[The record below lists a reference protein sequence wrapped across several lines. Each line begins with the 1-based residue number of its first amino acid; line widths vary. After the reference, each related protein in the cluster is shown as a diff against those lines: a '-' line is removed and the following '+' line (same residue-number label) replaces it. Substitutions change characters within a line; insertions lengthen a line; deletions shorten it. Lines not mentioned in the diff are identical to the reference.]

1 MKFLKI
7 VYTILLAC
15 IAGSVLAQVP
25 SPGKPQENPIALVG
39 VTAHIGNGTVI
50 ENAVVGF
57 DGGKITIV
65 EERSDV
71 SDDQLS
77 GYEVVELEGKHVYPG
92 FIMPITNL
100 GLTEI
105 GAVRATRDSREIGE
119 LNPNIRS
126 IIAYNT
132 DSENI
137 PTFRFNGILYAQIT
151 PEGGRISGSSSVVGL
166 DAWNWEDAVV
176 KMDEGIHTNWPG
188 KYSREFDF
196 STFTVNRVPNKDYE
210 QDVQKIKTLIEDTK
224 AYMEIGETNNLKL
237 EAMKGLFDGS
247 KTMYVHTGSAQE
259 IVESVK
265 ILKEYGVQKIVLV
278 EAEEALLVAEF
289 LKENDIPVIISDVHR
304 LPSRA
309 EDPIDLPYS
318 LPALLTK
325 EGITVS
331 LMYYGVSNARNL
343 PFYAGTAAT
352 YGLGKEEALKCI
364 TLNTAKILGID
375 DIAGS
380 LETGKDASL
389 FVSEGDALDM
399 RTNILE
405 RAYFQGRFLDLEGI
419 QQRLY
424 QKYKEKYEAAGK

>member
-1 MKFLKI
+1 MKFFKL
-7 VYTILLAC
+7 VYTLLLAC

-25 SPGKPQENPIALVG
+25 SPGKPQEKPIALVG
-39 VTAHIGNGTVI
+39 VTAHIGNGSVV
-50 ENAVVGF
+50 EDAVVGF
-57 DGGKITIV
+57 DKGKITIV
-65 EERSDV
+65 DAKSNV
-71 SDDQLS
+71 SDDKLS
-77 GYEVVELEGKHVYPG
+77 GYEVFDLAGKHVYPG
-92 FIMPITNL
+92 FIIPATDL

-151 PEGGRISGSSSVVGL
+151 PQGGRISGSSSVVGL

-176 KMDEGIHTNWPG
+176 KMDEGIHINWPG
-188 KYSREFDF
+188 KYTREFDF
-196 STFTVNRVPNKDYE
+196 ATFTVNRVPNKEYD
-210 QDVQKIKTLIEDTK
+210 QDVQSVKTLLDDTK
-224 AYMEIGETNNLKL
+224 SYIEIGETSNLKL

-259 IVESVK
+259 IVESIK
-265 ILKEYGVQKIVLV
+265 ILKGYGIKKIVLV
-278 EAEEALLVAEF
+278 EGEEALLVADF
-289 LKENDIPVIISDVHR
+289 LKENDIPVIVTDVHR

-309 EDPIDLPYS
+309 EDPIDLPYALPS
-318 LPALLTK
+318 LLVEQGL
-325 EGITVS
+325 TVS
-331 LMYYGVSNARNL
+331 LMYDGVSNARNL

-352 YGLGKEEALKCI
+352 YGMGKEEALKCI
-364 TLNTAKILGID
+364 TLNAAKILGID
-375 DIAGS
+375 DVAGS